1 MLKKLYDDFTIGSYN
16 EHPTISGTLLRLLIE
31 AKELK
36 EKENGTDR
44 IPEDLQTG
52 T

>member
-1 MLKKLYDDFTIGSYN
+1 MLKKLYNDFIMGSYN
-16 EHPTISGTLLRLLIE
+16 EDPTISGTLLRLLIE

-36 EKENGTDR
+36 ERNDGTAR
-44 IPEDLQTG
+44 LSEDLPTG

>member
-1 MLKKLYDDFTIGSYN
+1 MLKKLYDDFIMGSYN
-16 EHPTISGTLLRLLIE
+16 EDPTISGTLLRLLIE

-36 EKENGTDR
+36 ERNDGSDR
-44 IPEDLQTG
+44 IPEDLPIG